1 MPQIITDPD
10 AVGTVLHEWEVNEYE
25 RHDRSRGWYVFM
37 AVLGISLLLYALLKQ
52 NFLFALIVV
61 LFAMILFLQSH
72 QTAPKVVVRVTD
84 RGVGIQH
91 RFYTYNELD
100 NFFIIYQPPEV
111 KVLFID
117 TKTALRPRLRLP
129 LLDNDPNDLRFTL
142 RQYLPE
148 DTEAEEEPLS
158 DRMARMWRIL

>member
-10 AVGTVLHEWEVNEYE
+10 AIGAILHEWEVNEYE
-25 RHDRSRGWYVFM
+25 QHDRPRRWYVVM
-37 AVLGISLLLYALLKQ
+37 GLMGAALVVYALVTQ
-52 NFLFALIVV
+52 NFLFALIIV
-61 LFAMILFLQSH
+61 LFAMVLFLQSH

-91 RFYTYNELD
+91 RFYEWSELD
-100 NFFIIYQPPEV
+100 NFFIIYRPPEV
-111 KVLFID
+111 QTLFID
-117 TKTALRPRLRLP
+117 TKTSLRPRLRLP

-148 DTEAEEEPLS
+148 DTETEDEPLS
-158 DRMARMWRIL
+158 DRVARMWGIL